1 MIQKLVYSRGN
12 KTATS
17 FLDWMKTEQKKL
29 QTGTAKPA
37 TKRKKNVFVRMT
49 KPKYKLSS
57 LNLRG
62 VELNGTWK
70 RFASDKIFTLKKVSP
85 RVVSLSFCSTLAAHV
100 WLWKQTFFSIF
111 FVIVFF
117 CFWIWLSFRSCTYMW
132 LPSVDYSN
140 FCIIDSQIAEWTL
153 ARLLSFFRKS
163 IFYPL
168 IFFQSFFFL
177 ATQEIAT
184 LTHKFSSVTLYK
196 NKTIR
201 YAARLHAI
209 IACQMEFQLYP
220 MDIQICPIYIESFSY
235 SNSKVRLK
243 WAENG
248 VNINPELKLLQYN
261 LGAPLQL
268 EETDGYM
275 PEKDGNYS
283 RLTVYFRFERQIGEL
298 SFK

>member
-1 MIQKLVYSRGN
+1 MIFLV
-12 KTATS
+12 A
-17 FLDWMKTEQKKL
+17 FQW
-29 QTGTAKPA
+29 
-37 TKRKKNVFVRMT
+37 
-49 KPKYKLSS
+49 
-57 LNLRG
+57 
-62 VELNGTWK
+62 
-70 RFASDKIFTLKKVSP
+70 
-85 RVVSLSFCSTLAAHV
+85 
-100 WLWKQTFFSIF
+100 FFSIF
-111 FVIVFF
+111 P
-117 CFWIWLSFRSCTYMW
+117 TPTN
-132 LPSVDYSN
+132 LPS
-140 FCIIDSQIAEWTL
+140 F
-153 ARLLSFFRKS
+153 S
-163 IFYPL
+163 IK
-168 IFFQSFFFL
+168 
-177 ATQEIAT
+177 EIAT

-283 RLTVYFRFERQIGEL
+283 RLTVYFRFERQIGGKIENKL
-298 SFK
+298 MSFMKGVFGACFYFVRSLMKTWRDGENF

>member
-1 MIQKLVYSRGN
+1 MYHQICSFSGFSESILFQFSLTK
-12 KTATS
+12 S
-17 FLDWMKTEQKKL
+17 FLFFISFMKK
-29 QTGTAKPA
+29 
-37 TKRKKNVFVRMT
+37 
-49 KPKYKLSS
+49 
-57 LNLRG
+57 
-62 VELNGTWK
+62 
-70 RFASDKIFTLKKVSP
+70 
-85 RVVSLSFCSTLAAHV
+85 
-100 WLWKQTFFSIF
+100 
-111 FVIVFF
+111 
-117 CFWIWLSFRSCTYMW
+117 
-132 LPSVDYSN
+132 
-140 FCIIDSQIAEWTL
+140 
-153 ARLLSFFRKS
+153 
-163 IFYPL
+163 
-168 IFFQSFFFL
+168 
-177 ATQEIAT
+177 EIAT

-243 WAENG
+243 WAESG

-283 RLTVYFRFERQIGEL
+283 RLTVYFRFERQIGEASTNL
-298 SFK
+298 FENNQVKFILCSQVIISFKLSLHHHLLLC